1 MENLSVRESGTA
13 ADTIT
18 ILEAQAGNQACKRI
32 SVQPGGGYEIQSY
45 SCGAL
50 FRHSQLEVNNISEL
64 SRTLTGLIS
73 EPAKLV
79 IRGKLAANRKPRKDG
94 TVFRKKVAGA
104 WQGFFEDQP
113 HHWLLID
120 IDSLPLPAG
129 LSRSDNPEA
138 VVAHALAALGEPWR
152 SAAVFWHASS
162 KAGLPGI
169 SVAKLHL
176 WFWLDTA
183 LSSQEATAVLRAINE
198 RAGYKLADEAL
209 ARTVRIHY
217 TANPIFVGMSDP
229 MPCRFGLKNG
239 ELTAVP
245 TGLVSFPSKTEKP
258 HKTAQKTKIPA
269 KPVKSTDPKLKSKP
283 DKINSNT
290 MEGDEERRSGF
301 HKERYSNILADILKL
316 AEIRHN
322 DKIAD
327 GERDS
332 FFFCACVAAANT
344 DPAGFENSVCRLRYR
359 LIPEKSDFWVEE
371 KLFSL
376 RSAVRR
382 HMNGERVIYGTKRVS
397 PIYSP
402 AKDWFLDQLNVS
414 RPEMDQLSTMIDR
427 TVERK
432 KRRSRVSMAEYRK
445 KQEIDNKNKKKQ
457 AIKLHV
463 IDGLSAT
470 KSAKIMGISKR
481 RLHRLLE
488 GRYEKL
494 CNLM

>member
-1 MENLSVRESGTA
+1 MENISVRESGTA

-18 ILEAQAGNQACKRI
+18 ILEAQAGNQACKQI
-32 SVQPGGGYEIQSY
+32 SAQPGGYEIQSY

-50 FRHSQLEVNNISEL
+50 FRHNQLEISNIVEL

-73 EPAKLV
+73 EPTKLV

-104 WQGFFEDQP
+104 WQGYFEDRP

-120 IDSLPLPAG
+120 IDSLPLPVG
-129 LSRSDNPEA
+129 LSRSDDPES
-138 VVAHALAALGEPWR
+138 VVVHALAALGEPWR

-229 MPCRFGLKNG
+229 MPCRYGLKNG

-258 HKTAQKTKIPA
+258 HKTAQKTKISTKQEKPADQKANA
-269 KPVKSTDPKLKSKP
+269 KPEKPYVKD
-283 DKINSNT
+283 
-290 MEGDEERRSGF
+290 GQAAEERRAGF
-301 HKERYSNILADILKL
+301 HRDRYGLILADIIKL
-316 AEIRHN
+316 TEIRH
-322 DKIAD
+322 DKRIAD

-344 DPAGFENSVCRLRYR
+344 DPAGFERSVMRLRGK
-359 LIPEKSDFWVEE
+359 LIPDKPDSWVDE
-371 KLFSL
+371 KLYSL

-382 HMNGERVIYGTKRVS
+382 HMNGERVLYGTKRVS

-402 AKDWFLDQLNVS
+402 KKRWFIERLKVS
-414 RPEMDQLSTMIDR
+414 RQEMAHLSTTIDR
-427 TVERK
+427 TTEQK
-432 KRRSRVSMAEYRK
+432 KRRSRVSMADFREKQKIDTQK
-445 KQEIDNKNKKKQ
+445 KREK
-457 AIKLHV
+457 AIQLHI
-463 IDGLSAT
+463 IDGISAS

-481 RLHRLLE
+481 RLHQILP
-488 GRYEKL
+488 KQ
-494 CNLM
+494 M